1 MRFYTLIEQTKG
13 KKMELDDIFKKSA
26 THLLKQGKTSSIS
39 NLDGICAYRGEDGAM
54 CAIGCLID
62 DSAYDFVI
70 EGKSVDMPEVEMAL
84 RASGINFDDED
95 NLTFTLLHDLQY
107 LHDETDPK
115 FWLDELHLLS
125 DRYQF
130 KMVEV

>member
-1 MRFYTLIEQTKG
+1 
-13 KKMELDDIFKKSA
+13 
-26 THLLKQGKTSSIS
+26 
-39 NLDGICAYRGEDGAM
+39 
-54 CAIGCLID
+54 
-62 DSAYDFVI
+62 
-70 EGKSVDMPEVEMAL
+70 MAL

-95 NLTFTLLHDLQY
+95 NLTFDLLQDLQY

-115 FWLDELHLLS
+115 LWLHKLHLLS